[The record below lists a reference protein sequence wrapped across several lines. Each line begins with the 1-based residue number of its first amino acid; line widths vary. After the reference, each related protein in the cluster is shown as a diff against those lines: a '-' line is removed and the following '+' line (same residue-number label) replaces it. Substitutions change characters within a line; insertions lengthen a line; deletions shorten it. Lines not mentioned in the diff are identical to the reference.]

1 MITALYIVCGEFIHP
16 ILDFVF
22 CSYLTVTF
30 MHADIIQ
37 DELLQEQLHAGDEQA
52 LFSLVLLYYND
63 LFRYALKFTAEP
75 ELTKELVNQF
85 FIHAWENR
93 SSFSGAKK
101 LQPYLMVS
109 FKRFLIAW
117 HRTSQKNAFSTLE
130 DIDLSA
136 QPYEEYIISL
146 QRDTHLKEA
155 LHEAIQSLSRRQ
167 KQLVHMR
174 FYEQLTYE
182 QISATTS
189 LSIRTI
195 YNKINIA
202 LKKLRSNKLLQRL
215 DRS

>member
-1 MITALYIVCGEFIHP
+1 
-16 ILDFVF
+16 
-22 CSYLTVTF
+22 

-93 SSFSGAKK
+93 SNFSQAKK

-117 HRTSQKNAFSTLE
+117 YRTNQKKNFRTPEAIEL
-130 DIDLSA
+130 IA

-146 QRDTHLKEA
+146 QKDACLKQA
-155 LHEAIQSLSRRQ
+155 LHEAIQSLSKRQ
-167 KQLVHMR
+167 RQLVQLR

-182 QISATTS
+182 QISETTA

-195 YNKINIA
+195 YNKLNIA
-202 LKKLRSNKLLQRL
+202 LKKLRSNKLLQQL
-215 DRS
+215 DKS